1 MRKTMSAQPRNWSR
15 WGAEDQRGT
24 LNYITPEKIRRAT
37 QTVRRGKAYSLAIP
51 LQADAPIWPTRHRN
65 WHITTHYN
73 CAGPGSGEAEDVL
86 IMHTH
91 GTTHIDALC
100 HVFRDGLMYNGFPAE
115 KMISSEGALRN
126 GICNV
131 DAITT
136 RGVLIDVA
144 AYHGVE
150 VLEAGHAI
158 TPEEV
163 DAIALRQSVAIER
176 GDALLFR
183 TGFMKVWGQNVAEF
197 DRAQPGITLAT
208 AEWAGAKEIVL
219 LGADNSAV
227 ETFTEDVQLP
237 VHDEFIRNQGGY
249 LMELLN
255 LDELAAD
262 RIYEF
267 LLIVAP
273 LRITNGLGSPLN
285 PIALA

>member
-1 MRKTMSAQPRNWSR
+1 MSDQPRNWNR
-15 WGAEDQRGT
+15 WGPDDQRGT
-24 LNYITPEKIRRAT
+24 LNCITPEKIRRSA
-37 QTVRRGKAYSLAIP
+37 QLVRRGKAYSLAIP
-51 LQADAPIWPTRHRN
+51 LQADAPIWPTRHKN
-65 WHITTHYN
+65 WHITTHEN
-73 CAGPGSGEAEDVL
+73 CAGPGVGGAEDL
-86 IMHTH
+86 LMMHTH

-100 HVFRDGLMYNGFPAE
+100 HVFRDGLMYNGFSAE

-126 GICNV
+126 AISNV
-131 DAITT
+131 DALTT

-150 VLEAGHAI
+150 ALEAGHAI

-163 DAIALRQSVAIER
+163 DAIASRQGVSIEP

-183 TGFMKVWGQNVAEF
+183 TGFMKVWRQNPAEF
-197 DRAQPGITLAT
+197 DRAQPGITLET
-208 AEWAGAKEIVL
+208 AQWAGERQIVL

-227 ETFTEDVQLP
+227 ETFADDVELP

-255 LDELAAD
+255 LDTLAMD

-267 LLIVAP
+267 LLVVAP
-273 LRITNGLGSPLN
+273 LRISNGLGSPLN